1 MRRLFVVLF
10 VLAAAGCSS
19 EPQPAATT
27 PPAPLGAPSAPATSA
42 AAGADT
48 AAGRAAASGKAADRA
63 LSGNTAAI
71 CAQAGRVTTQFGK
84 TFAEDVRLLIDASS
98 KSDPAAAD
106 QAKKKTSR
114 DVASYS
120 FALGDMSKLAGD
132 ARVAKALGE
141 MSRQVNAL
149 KGDVRK
155 LDETKLADLSDRLD
169 EACGT
174 A

>member
-42 AAGADT
+42 AAGAD